1 LVVSTYEGER
11 AHEGRGPWTN
21 YTSPNEETWDTHL
34 RLGHEVRLVLAAVGG
49 GAIRVAR
56 EVARRRIRHLET
68 VAINCDPSVHGF
80 EDFDRRVY
88 LGPDS
93 GVETDT
99 GGSPVVGGVLARAA
113 EPSLQRIFH
122 GATFVILVGSLGGGA
137 GSGAFPYVLEVAARN
152 AEVVSAFVIKPFR
165 CEGDRRALAD
175 RAIGRLRLVEA
186 YVEKHERGNATL
198 QVLDNESLV
207 SRFGSV
213 PFNRVGQHWAG
224 LIQEHIEQ
232 SFLGPAEA
240 ILEAAQATSIGM
252 ASPLEESL
260 PLEVPTLV
268 GGGAP
273 SPAPP
278 GFPPVLPAARAEPSV
293 AELMFEVVNEA
304 RPPAS
309 Q

>member
-1 LVVSTYEGER
+1 M
-11 AHEGRGPWTN
+11 
-21 YTSPNEETWDTHL
+21 
-34 RLGHEVRLVLAAVGG
+34 
-49 GAIRVAR
+49 
-56 EVARRRIRHLET
+56 
-68 VAINCDPSVHGF
+68 
-80 EDFDRRVY
+80 
-88 LGPDS
+88 
-93 GVETDT
+93 
-99 GGSPVVGGVLARAA
+99 
-113 EPSLQRIFH
+113 
-122 GATFVILVGSLGGGA
+122 
-137 GSGAFPYVLEVAARN
+137 
-152 AEVVSAFVIKPFR
+152 IKPFR

-175 RAIGRLRLVEA
+175 RAIGRLRLVES
-186 YVEKHERGNATL
+186 YVEKHERGSATL

-224 LIQEHIEQ
+224 LIQEHIEE

-252 ASPLEESL
+252 ASTPLEATL

-273 SPAPP
+273 SPPAPEY
-278 GFPPVLPAARAEPSV
+278 PPVLPAARAESGV